1 MSFDLIDRLL
11 EALAGLNPLV
21 LYLLTGL
28 FTMLETS
35 ALVGLVVPGDAVVL
49 LAGTTATSPA
59 RFLALVATAVAGSLA
74 GESVGY
80 LLGRRFGDRLRT
92 SRLGR
97 LGRRGL
103 LAPVWRAAR
112 FGPLPDPRRPSRGR
126 AAGPDGPPPP
136 QPGAQRPRCPL
147 YGASWWS
154 RSPRG
159 AAGRLGENPGSIH
172 KKRCQAVSKVAVHP
186 TGRRRRSRR
195 ATRTMALPSAP
206 ARTIVPKSLRRSR
219 RGLGCRQ

>member
-97 LGRRGL
+97 RGL

-112 FGPLPDPRRPSRGR
+112 FGRLPDPRRPARGR
-126 AAGPDGPPPP
+126 AAGPDGPPP
-136 QPGAQRPRCPL
+136 QPARPAAEMPALWSELVEPL
-147 YGASWWS
+147 
-154 RSPRG
+154 
-159 AAGRLGENPGSIH
+159 
-172 KKRCQAVSKVAVHP
+172 
-186 TGRRRRSRR
+186 
-195 ATRTMALPSAP
+195 ATRSGRQ
-206 ARTIVPKSLRRSR
+206 ARREP
-219 RGLGCRQ
+219 RQHP